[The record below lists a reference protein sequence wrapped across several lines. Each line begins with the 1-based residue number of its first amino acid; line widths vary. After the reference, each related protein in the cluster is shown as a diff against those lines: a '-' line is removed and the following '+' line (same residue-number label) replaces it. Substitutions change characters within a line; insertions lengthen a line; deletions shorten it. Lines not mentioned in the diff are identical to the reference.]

1 MALFVWEDK
10 YSVGVKLMDDHH
22 KRLFD
27 LFNQLHDALG
37 SRKSADVMG
46 RITKDLLD
54 YTIYHFG
61 EEQKML
67 ERIGYTS
74 LAHHKSLHAKF
85 IAEVQKYSDMVDE
98 GQAIYAATKLFNT
111 SMKWLLEHIMTIDKG
126 YEDLANSK
134 GFR

>member
-1 MALFVWEDK
+1 MALFVWDDK

-27 LFNQLHDALG
+27 IFNQLHDALG
-37 SRKSADVMG
+37 SRQSAEVMG

-54 YTIYHFG
+54 YTIYHFA

-67 ERIGYTS
+67 EKIGYTS
-74 LAHHKSLHAKF
+74 LTHHKSLHKKF
-85 IAEVQKYSDMVDE
+85 IDEISSYNDMVDQ
-98 GQAIYAATKLFNT
+98 GQGVFAATKLFNT

-126 YEDLANSK
+126 YEDLANAK
-134 GFR
+134 GFH